1 MVHIRL
7 SDIDDDPGSYRAWL
21 KTTACLLSTPYMKG
35 WEAQILATM
44 IDGMNQGLKGLL
56 DDGLVCEWEAEG
68 IAARFRRAAE
78 SLATWPRA
86 TLSRIAHLPP
96 EANFYNPAWFD
107 FTDPEATRIIDL
119 EALDQ

>member
-1 MVHIRL
+1 MVFIRL
-7 SDIDDDPGSYRAWL
+7 SDIDPDPGAYRSWL
-21 KTTACLLSTPYMKG
+21 KTTACLLAIDYMAG
-35 WEAQILATM
+35 READILATM

-78 SLATWPRA
+78 SLSTWPRA

-96 EANFYNPAWFD
+96 EAGFFSPKWFD